1 VTAYRTVRGRLI
13 IACAVIFW
21 ISTLPNLFA
30 QSIPASTD
38 AGELHNLIQPHL
50 PHPLAEDNQP
60 VDTLDVAIALNQN
73 AEPVVFSIPGFHSLG
88 CAKCHEGE
96 SLHLKAA
103 DRMRRVLARLKAIQP
118 DLTAVPLR
126 QYIIQ
131 SWSDALLAPHQLAHA
146 TFDTIRISPAAIL
159 IDDKAYQE
167 ATHLHESLHLTQK
180 FVGPAN
186 ELEAYGLNII
196 SDPRFLILN
205 FPYFEDVVKTF
216 FMPDFP
222 LVLNDFFSRPVKEK
236 LNVPREV
243 QWFLSPFSAEQ
254 LEQLKQSIEK
264 MKPLLSEVSRLN
276 REHPRESAYL
286 SEQAGNPALLL
297 EIVAAHHLPIPASSI
312 SKETRRKAFE
322 LFELQ
327 MNKTDNTRLG
337 YKVNRKKEALLFIQH
352 HLKVTAPITRLAL
365 YFQLLKQRFVK
376 QDGKIA
382 LEVKEQEEFKAYTLS
397 KIEGI
402 RKMINYKGLSKI
414 EREAA
419 QKLIG
424 RN

>member
-1 VTAYRTVRGRLI
+1 LRLLIQGQLIVSCAI
-13 IACAVIFW
+13 IFF
-21 ISTLPNLFA
+21 TLFA
-30 QSIPASTD
+30 QGVSASTD
-38 AGELHNLIQPHL
+38 VGELNRLIQPHL
-50 PHPLAEDNQP
+50 PQPLAEDNP
-60 VDTLDVAIALNQN
+60 PTDTFDISIALNQN
-73 AEPVVFSIPGFHSLG
+73 EEPVVFSIPGFHSLG
-88 CAKCHEGE
+88 CANCHEGK

-103 DRMRRVLARLKAIQP
+103 ERMRRVLKRLKTIQP
-118 DLTAVPLR
+118 ELPTIPLR

-131 SWSDALLAPHQLAHA
+131 SWSDALLAPQQLAHA

-180 FVGPAN
+180 FIGPVN

-216 FMPDFP
+216 FIDD
-222 LVLNDFFSRPVKEK
+222 LSKILNDFYARPVREQF
-236 LNVPREV
+236 NIPRET
-243 QWFLSPFSAEQ
+243 QWFLSPFDAER
-254 LEQLKQSIEK
+254 LEQLRQVIEK
-264 MKPLLSEVSRLN
+264 MKPLLKEVTRLN
-276 REHPRESAYL
+276 REHSRETAYL

-297 EIVAAHHLPIPASSI
+297 EIVAAKHLPIPTPTVSPEI
-312 SKETRRKAFE
+312 RKKALE

-327 MNKTDNTRLG
+327 MDKTDNTRLG

-352 HLKVTAPITRLAL
+352 SLKVTDPITRLTL
-365 YFQLLKQRFVK
+365 YFEFLKKRFIK
-376 QDGKIA
+376 QEGEII
-382 LEVKEQEEFKAYTLS
+382 LQVKEKEEFDNYIVS

-402 RKMINYKGLSKI
+402 QKMIDYKGLSKI

-424 RN
+424 GTPSSP

>member
-1 VTAYRTVRGRLI
+1 LRLLIQGQLIVSCAI
-13 IACAVIFW
+13 IFF
-21 ISTLPNLFA
+21 TLFA
-30 QSIPASTD
+30 QGVSASTD
-38 AGELHNLIQPHL
+38 VGELNRLIQPHL
-50 PHPLAEDNQP
+50 PQPLAEDNP
-60 VDTLDVAIALNQN
+60 PTDTFDISIALNQN
-73 AEPVVFSIPGFHSLG
+73 EEPVVFSIPGFHSLG
-88 CAKCHEGE
+88 CANCHEGK

-103 DRMRRVLARLKAIQP
+103 ERMRRVLKRLKTIQP
-118 DLTAVPLR
+118 ELTTIPLR

-131 SWSDALLAPHQLAHA
+131 SWSDALLAPQQLAHA

-180 FVGPAN
+180 FVGPVN

-216 FMPDFP
+216 FIDD
-222 LVLNDFFSRPVKEK
+222 LSKILNDFYARPVREQF
-236 LNVPREV
+236 NIPRET
-243 QWFLSPFSAEQ
+243 QWFLSPFDAER
-254 LEQLKQSIEK
+254 LEQLRQVIEK
-264 MKPLLSEVSRLN
+264 MKPLLKEVTRLN
-276 REHPRESAYL
+276 REHSRETAYL

-297 EIVAAHHLPIPASSI
+297 EIVAAKHLPIPTPTVSPEI
-312 SKETRRKAFE
+312 RKKAFE

-327 MNKTDNTRLG
+327 MDKTDNTRLG

-352 HLKVTAPITRLAL
+352 SLKVTDPITRLTL
-365 YFQLLKQRFVK
+365 YFEFLKKRFIK
-376 QDGKIA
+376 QEGEII
-382 LEVKEQEEFKAYTLS
+382 LQVKEKEEFDNYIVS

-402 RKMINYKGLSKI
+402 QKMIDYKGLSKI

-424 RN
+424 GTPSSP